1 MQFYVVFVFC
11 PIRFYVVVGYG
22 LLYQI
27 KENVVLYWT
36 TVLKSATIWRDS
48 ILARTHLHDVSHL
61 VFAKTFTSS
70 MLAQLKVSKP
80 WRLLLLHV
88 RPVFHSRPLS
98 SPTKYP
104 ELLESDFDSEGQ
116 PDYLKLILTSRVY
129 DVVDN
134 AGSPLSH
141 AVNLSHRCNAKIF
154 LKREDLL
161 PVFSFK
167 LRGAYNMIAKLHSK
181 TPLNGVIACSAGN
194 HAQGVAFS
202 AAKLKIPSTIV
213 MPTATPSIKY
223 TNVSRL
229 GSHVVLYGEDFD
241 AAKQEC
247 ARLSALNNL
256 TDIPPFDHPYVIAG
270 QGTIALEL
278 TRQLILDQLDAV
290 FVPVGGGGLIAG
302 IATYMKK
309 VAPHVKII
317 GVETYDADALY
328 RSLNDSKR
336 ARLDS
341 VGVFADGTAVKIL
354 GDETWRLCH
363 KYVDEVVRVST
374 DETCAAIKDI
384 FEDTRSIVEPSGAL
398 GVAGMKKYIQQTADT
413 IDHKKKTY
421 IPILSGA
428 NMNFDR
434 LRFVSERAVL
444 GEGKEVSFVVTI
456 PERPGEFAKLQKII
470 HPRAITEF
478 SYRYTDNKQANIYV
492 SFNVQNKNKEVG
504 SIISQMSNEDH
515 KYEVVDISDNELA
528 KTHGRYL
535 VGGKTERS
543 SKTDN
548 ERLFQFEFPE
558 RPGALT
564 KFLQALKDNWDITLF
579 HYRNHGNDVGKV
591 LCGFVLPQE
600 TSDEEFH
607 TFLKQLDYKYI
618 DESDNVVYQK
628 FLKS

>member
-1 MQFYVVFVFC
+1 M
-11 PIRFYVVVGYG
+11 
-22 LLYQI
+22 
-27 KENVVLYWT
+27 K
-36 TVLKSATIWRDS
+36 
-48 ILARTHLHDVSHL
+48 
-61 VFAKTFTSS
+61 
-70 MLAQLKVSKP
+70 
-80 WRLLLLHV
+80 
-88 RPVFHSRPLS
+88 
-98 SPTKYP
+98 KYP
-104 ELLESDFDSEGQ
+104 ELAPSDYTSSGE
-116 PDYLKLILTSRVY
+116 PDYMKLILTSRVY
-129 DVVDN
+129 DVIDN
-134 AGSPLSH
+134 AGSPLGH
-141 AVNLSHRCNAKIF
+141 AVNLSHRCNAKVY

-194 HAQGVAFS
+194 HAQGVAYS

-229 GSHVVLYGEDFD
+229 GSQVVLYGDDFD
-241 AAKQEC
+241 SAKEEC
-247 ARLSALNNL
+247 FRLSALNGL

-270 QGTIALEL
+270 QGTVALEL
-278 TRQLILDQLDAV
+278 TRQIILDDLDAV

-302 IATYMKK
+302 VATYLKK

-328 RSLNDSKR
+328 RSLKEHKK
-336 ARLDS
+336 AVLDL
-341 VGVFADGTAVKIL
+341 VGVFADGTAVKVV

-363 KYVDEVVRVST
+363 KYVDEVVRVNT

-398 GVAGMKKYIQQTADT
+398 GVAGMKKYIQQSKE
-413 IDHKKKTY
+413 IDHLSKTY

-444 GEGKEVSFVVTI
+444 GEGKEVSLVVTI
-456 PERPGEFAKLQKII
+456 PEKPGEFAKLQLII

-478 SYRYTDNKQANIYV
+478 SYRYGNSDSANIYV
-492 SFNVQNKNKEVG
+492 SFNVQDRSDVE
-504 SIISQMSNEDH
+504 SIIEIMSDSNH
-515 KYEVVDISDNELA
+515 GYGVVDISENELA

-535 VGGKTERS
+535 VGGKRS
-543 SKTDN
+543 VSEKTSV

-564 KFLQALKDNWDITLF
+564 KFLQAMKNNWDITLF
-579 HYRNHGNDVGKV
+579 HYRNHGNDMGKV
-591 LCGFVLPQE
+591 LCAFVLPE
-600 TSDEEFH
+600 DTSEEEF
-607 TFLKQLDYKYI
+607 LAVLDKLGYKYV
-618 DESDNVVYQK
+618 DESDNIVYSK
-628 FLKS
+628 FLKP

>member
-1 MQFYVVFVFC
+1 MLVSA
-11 PIRFYVVVGYG
+11 RFSGCVYRALSVYRCAINQ
-22 LLYQI
+22 YRCSS
-27 KENVVLYWT
+27 T
-36 TVLKSATIWRDS
+36 TK
-48 ILARTHLHDVSHL
+48 
-61 VFAKTFTSS
+61 
-70 MLAQLKVSKP
+70 
-80 WRLLLLHV
+80 
-88 RPVFHSRPLS
+88 
-98 SPTKYP
+98 KYP
-104 ELLESDFDSEGQ
+104 ELSPSDYTETGE

-134 AGSPLSH
+134 AGSPLNH
-141 AVNLSHRCNAKIF
+141 AVNLSHKCNTRVH

-167 LRGAYNMIAKLHSK
+167 LRGAYNMIAKLNSK

-194 HAQGVAFS
+194 HAQGVAYS
-202 AAKLKIPSTIV
+202 AARLKIPSTIV

-229 GSHVVLYGEDFD
+229 GSQVVLYGDDFD

-247 ARLSALNNL
+247 ARLGALNNL

-270 QGTIALEL
+270 QGTVALEL
-278 TRQLILDQLDAV
+278 TRQIILDELDAV

-302 IATYMKK
+302 IATYLKK

-328 RSLNDSKR
+328 RSLNNHEQV
-336 ARLDS
+336 RLDL
-341 VGVFADGTAVKIL
+341 VGVFADGTAVKIV

-363 KYVDEVVRVST
+363 KYVDEVVRVNT

-398 GVAGMKKYIQQTADT
+398 GVAGMKKYIQQTT
-413 IDHKKKTY
+413 GKIDHLSKTY
-421 IPILSGA
+421 IPVLSGA

-444 GEGKEVSFVVTI
+444 GEGKEVSLVVTI
-456 PERPGEFAKLQKII
+456 PERHGEFAKLQLII

-478 SYRYTDNKQANIYV
+478 SYRYGNSDSANIYV
-492 SFNVQNKNKEVG
+492 SFNVQNKSDVET
-504 SIISQMSNEDH
+504 IIETMTNEDH
-515 KYEVVDISDNELA
+515 GYEVVDISQNELA

-535 VGGKTERS
+535 VGGKRS
-543 SKTDN
+543 ASEKTN
-548 ERLFQFEFPE
+548 VERLFQFEFPE

-564 KFLQALKDNWDITLF
+564 KFLQAMKNNWDITLF
-579 HYRNHGNDVGKV
+579 HYRNHGNDMGKV
-591 LCGFVLPQE
+591 LCAFVLPE
-600 TSDEEFH
+600 DTCEEEF
-607 TFLKQLDYKYI
+607 FAVLNKLGYKYV
-618 DESDNVVYQK
+618 DESDNVVYSK
-628 FLKS
+628 FLKP